1 MKRILL
7 LFSALML
14 SIAAVW
20 AHDVEIDGIYYNLD
34 EESKTVEVTYGVNK
48 YSGSIIIPETITCN
62 SEIYRVT
69 SLGYRAFEDCDRLTS
84 VAIPNTV
91 NYIGSLTFAG
101 CSGLTSITIPEN
113 VWYVGGD
120 AFQGCSALEEFFVS
134 SDNISY
140 ISIDGVLFSMDK
152 SRLIKYPA
160 AKTGTSY
167 NIPNNVNVIDF
178 YAFSDCNSLA
188 SITIP
193 NSVTEIQFSAF
204 KDCTSLTAIEIPN
217 SITYIGGAAFL
228 NCSNLKSINIPNSVT
243 HIGAGGGEGAFA
255 GCSSLTSIKIPNSV
269 ISIGS
274 SAFRDC
280 INLTSIELSNSIT
293 TIEDGLFG
301 GCSSLTS
308 ITIPNSVASIG
319 DRAFEGCS
327 SLTSIKIPNSVTSI
341 GYYAFLDCSRLISIE
356 IPNGVTS
363 IGSLTFANC
372 TSLLTVVIP
381 SSIEEIS
388 EYAFQ
393 KCGSLEVVYN
403 CSGLS
408 FEFFHCNPNY
418 ITIYGCPI
426 GDFLVSY
433 NDEIIAYTGNT
444 NVSEI
449 EIPGFIKG
457 IRENVFSYCK
467 NLKKITMFSSE
478 VPMAYQSS
486 FAHYNA
492 YLYVPCDVYED
503 YDLDDVF
510 GNFKYIKCISAEEV
524 EAPENV
530 EIEVDEDNNAIV
542 TWPSTDGAKTYE
554 LEISKDGE
562 VFCTLLFNEN
572 GQLTS
577 IDFGNRA
584 AEVGFQFTVTG
595 LDAASKYNYQM
606 IAMDKKGNDLESYS
620 GVFTTNGYE
629 EETAILETLADANIT
644 VTGGTISAD
653 TDFTIYN
660 TIGQNVTAK
669 NGSLTPGVYIVNIGD
684 DIAKVMVK

>member
-1 MKRILL
+1 M
-7 LFSALML
+7 
-14 SIAAVW
+14 
-20 AHDVEIDGIYYNLD
+20 
-34 EESKTVEVTYGVNK
+34 
-48 YSGSIIIPETITCN
+48 
-62 SEIYRVT
+62 
-69 SLGYRAFEDCDRLTS
+69 
-84 VAIPNTV
+84 
-91 NYIGSLTFAG
+91 
-101 CSGLTSITIPEN
+101 
-113 VWYVGGD
+113 
-120 AFQGCSALEEFFVS
+120 
-134 SDNISY
+134 
-140 ISIDGVLFSMDK
+140 
-152 SRLIKYPA
+152 
-160 AKTGTSY
+160 
-167 NIPNNVNVIDF
+167 
-178 YAFSDCNSLA
+178 
-188 SITIP
+188 
-193 NSVTEIQFSAF
+193 
-204 KDCTSLTAIEIPN
+204 
-217 SITYIGGAAFL
+217 
-228 NCSNLKSINIPNSVT
+228 
-243 HIGAGGGEGAFA
+243 
-255 GCSSLTSIKIPNSV
+255 
-269 ISIGS
+269 
-274 SAFRDC
+274 
-280 INLTSIELSNSIT
+280 
-293 TIEDGLFG
+293 
-301 GCSSLTS
+301 
-308 ITIPNSVASIG
+308 
-319 DRAFEGCS
+319 
-327 SLTSIKIPNSVTSI
+327 
-341 GYYAFLDCSRLISIE
+341 
-356 IPNGVTS
+356 
-363 IGSLTFANC
+363 
-372 TSLLTVVIP
+372 
-381 SSIEEIS
+381 
-388 EYAFQ
+388 
-393 KCGSLEVVYN
+393 YN

-408 FEFFHCNPNY
+408 FEFLHCNPNY

-478 VPMAYQSS
+478 VPMADQSS

-644 VTGGTISAD
+644 ITGGTISAD

-669 NGSLTPGVYIVNIGD
+669 NGSLTPGVYVVKVAD